1 MKIAILGLGPAGIF
15 ALALL
20 PETVLKDV
28 VVFEPAAIGGDLA
41 TKYAAVIANIPK
53 SQIVAAFKKIPR
65 FESAA
70 FPFLDPYVNDACP
83 PLGVVAKQL
92 RQLVLPLLK
101 QITFHATKVTC
112 FEHKDSRWILKT
124 QMNELFEV
132 QNIFV
137 CTGAE
142 PKAMNLPL
150 PTIPLSIALTPA
162 LLSAHVNSEDK
173 VVVFGTAHSGT
184 LVLKNLKEAGVSKIT
199 AVYKGPTPFV
209 YARDG
214 ASEGIKAESATIAD
228 SIKAGEWLSQT
239 PNLIPFD
246 DFAAVYRAVHSSS
259 AAIYA
264 CGFERSC
271 LTITKDGTEYLLKHN
286 GAEFVDAP
294 PGLYGFGI
302 GFPSLYTGT
311 DGKKYPD
318 IGFAGFIDALL
329 LVIQKLGV

>member
-20 PETVLKDV
+20 PEQALKDA

-65 FESAA
+65 YESTA
-70 FPFLDPYVNDACP
+70 FPFLDPYSDDACP

-92 RQLVLPLLK
+92 RQLALPLLK
-101 QITFHATKVTC
+101 QTTFHASKVTHL
-112 FEHKDSRWILKT
+112 EYKADIWTLKT
-124 QMNELFEV
+124 QTNELFEV
-132 QNIFV
+132 QKVFV

-150 PTIPLSIALTPA
+150 PTIPLYVALTPA
-162 LLSAHVNSEDK
+162 LLSAHVNSEDN

-184 LVLKNLKEAGVSKIT
+184 LVLKNLKDACVSKVT
-199 AVYKGPTPFV
+199 AVHKGPTPFI

-214 ASEGIKAESATIAD
+214 VSEGIKAESATIAD
-228 SIKAGEWLSQT
+228 SIKAGEWTNQT
-239 PNLIPFD
+239 PTFLSYD
-246 DFAAVYRAVHSSS
+246 KFADVYRAVYS
-259 AAIYA
+259 ATAVIYA
-264 CGFERSC
+264 CGFERSSV
-271 LTITKDGTEYLLKHN
+271 TITNNGVEQKVSHDGT
-286 GAEFVDAP
+286 GFVDAP

-302 GFPSLYTGT
+302 GFPSLYTGS

-329 LVIQKLGV
+329 PVIQQLDV